1 MWRVGDIKIELAI
14 GHQDFYCGQP
24 QKLVKKMIYFTLQAF
39 TRKQKEILWWAI
51 KGEKPGIHRGTNA
64 FSAKIGC
71 GATSVEGDKMRSVRK
86 TMRNITKKH
95 ISHEFRSVG
104 KLNFE
109 NCGRYISLWHR
120 NFFTFFLNK
129 GQLRQPVT
137 QPKTPSTHLWY
148 TYSEPPWHED
158 SP

>member
-1 MWRVGDIKIELAI
+1 MGFVAPKVVFLIISQISE
-14 GHQDFYCGQP
+14 
-24 QKLVKKMIYFTLQAF
+24 KLIFFTLRPF
-39 TRKQKEILWWAI
+39 TRKRREMLGWAI
-51 KGEKPGIHRGTNA
+51 NGEKPGIHRGTNA

-109 NCGRYISLWHR
+109 NCGRYISL
-120 NFFTFFLNK
+120 
-129 GQLRQPVT
+129 
-137 QPKTPSTHLWY
+137 
-148 TYSEPPWHED
+148 
-158 SP
+158 